1 MPTRSF
7 GSSLATVAVLLIIV
21 WPAQISAL
29 NFEITPPDPV
39 IKIPGVSDFVAPT
52 DLEPC
57 AEAEAI
63 GADGCIT
70 IPWIGQYITGLY
82 RFAVLATTI
91 VAVVVM
97 MVSGYLWLTAAGNVE
112 RVSSARGYIGGA
124 LTGLMLMLGSYTI
137 LNLINPKLVT
147 FEGLR
152 IPVVK
157 KISLDVFVEE
167 LYKSGDLVGD
177 CLAHGT
183 NDSLTTLAGT
193 DLSPELQSAF
203 NEAGQTYGLSPAFV
217 ASIAAWETRGCFNYQ
232 TSPCAGQAKI
242 SKKGA
247 AGVAQILPGTAG
259 DIWNRY
265 STGTV
270 ARPMEC
276 SGDDDPGR
284 TGRYTS
290 TCAKWMDDHPRE
302 VILMSAAYLKKY
314 VQPQLARC
322 GYGQNLGILAAGY
335 NAGPGATG
343 LCNGVPHGQE
353 NREYVTG
360 SKGFYTKYCS
370 QSGGQTKQLSESE
383 LKQPYIEQVFP
394 GMFTQ

>member
-1 MPTRSF
+1 M
-7 GSSLATVAVLLIIV
+7 VH
-21 WPAQISAL
+21 L
-29 NFEITPPDPV
+29 NP
-39 IKIPGVSDFVAPT
+39 PT

-183 NDSLTTLAGT
+183 NDSLTTLA
-193 DLSPELQSAF
+193 
-203 NEAGQTYGLSPAFV
+203 
-217 ASIAAWETRGCFNYQ
+217 
-232 TSPCAGQAKI
+232 CAGQAKI

-322 GYGQNLGILAAGY
+322 GYGQNL
-335 NAGPGATG
+335 
-343 LCNGVPHGQE
+343 
-353 NREYVTG
+353 R
-360 SKGFYTKYCS
+360 S
-370 QSGGQTKQLSESE
+370 
-383 LKQPYIEQVFP
+383 
-394 GMFTQ
+394 